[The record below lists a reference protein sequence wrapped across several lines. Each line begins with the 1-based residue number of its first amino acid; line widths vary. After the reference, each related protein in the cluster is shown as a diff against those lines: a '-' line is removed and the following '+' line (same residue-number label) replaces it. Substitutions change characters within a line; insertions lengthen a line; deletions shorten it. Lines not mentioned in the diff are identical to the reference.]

1 MRINSEIAEA
11 MRDLDGILR
20 VLVRLK
26 RQNPHR
32 LTGLQRRIDHCL
44 DERLRLMRISD
55 NQCRK
60 ITRQPMATSK
70 R

>member
-26 RQNPHR
+26 RQNPHQTR
-32 LTGLQRRIDHCL
+32 WRRRIDHCL
-44 DERLRLMRISD
+44 DERLRLMRIRD